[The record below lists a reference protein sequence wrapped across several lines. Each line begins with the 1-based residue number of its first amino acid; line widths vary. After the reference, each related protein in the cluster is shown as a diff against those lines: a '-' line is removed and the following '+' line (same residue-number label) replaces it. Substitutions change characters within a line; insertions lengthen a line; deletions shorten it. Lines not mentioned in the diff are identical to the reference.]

1 MRTIYLYYEIFD
13 NYIIT
18 DKDLGYDEYE
28 TFENVVDAENRAFEL
43 NENAWLIV
51 DRDLL
56 SESQF
61 LYDGDDYELHSDN
74 F

>member
-1 MRTIYLYYEIFD
+1 MRTIYLFHEFNDTYFIS
-13 NYIIT
+13 
-18 DKDLGYDEYE
+18 DKDLGYKDYE

-43 NENAWLIV
+43 NENAWLIM

-61 LYDGDDYELHSDN
+61 SYEGDDYELHSDN